1 MINQT
6 GIGNTGEKKKLL
18 LHVCCASCAV
28 YVVTKLQADYDVA
41 LFFYNPNIQ
50 PEKEF
55 QSRKKELE
63 RISRLKGWHTIYP
76 DYEMLEWFNTV
87 KRLNGC
93 AREPERG
100 RRCSLCFNIRLRKTF
115 EYAKEKG
122 YHIAASTLS
131 ISPYKRTDQIDEE
144 GIRLSNE
151 FGIAFLAEN
160 FKKYDGYNIAK
171 KMAVELDIK
180 HQNYCGCVY
189 SQVERR
195 LKERLKEKLK
205 VKEKTK
211 KCNQQEYAS

>member
-1 MINQT
+1 MMNQT
-6 GIGNTGEKKKLL
+6 GGVKPGERKKLL

-28 YVVTKLQADYDVA
+28 YVTTKLQVDYEVA

-76 DYEMLEWFNTV
+76 DYEMLEWFNAV
-87 KRLNGC
+87 KQLNGC

-100 RRCSLCFNIRLRKTF
+100 KRCSLCFNIRLRKTF
-115 EYAKEKG
+115 EYAKANG

-131 ISPYKRTDQIDEE
+131 ISPYKRTDQINEE
-144 GIRLSNE
+144 GIKLSNE
-151 FGIAFLAEN
+151 YGIAFLAEN
-160 FKKYDGYNIAK
+160 LKKHDGYNIAK

-180 HQNYCGCVY
+180 HQNYCGCAY
-189 SQVERR
+189 SKAEKKLKTRIKE
-195 LKERLKEKLK
+195 KERQKNA
-205 VKEKTK
+205 TSTSI
-211 KCNQQEYAS
+211 AAGI